1 MVERVFYKTN
11 DGPPAKPSRR
21 PMVGTPPQTYRHP
34 VPPAVRQQY
43 PPQDPQQQPHNG
55 PPVQYYRPA
64 PGQYPQPVVQ
74 QQVVVQQKRG
84 VNHAFHLIMTL
95 ITFGLWIPGGILCA
109 IFD

>member
-1 MVERVFYKTN
+1 MFYKTN
-11 DGPPAKPSRR
+11 NGPPAKPSR
-21 PMVGTPPQTYRHP
+21 PPVVGTPLQTYRHP
-34 VPPAVRQQY
+34 VPPVVQQY
-43 PPQDPQQQPHNG
+43 PPQHPQRRHHNG

-64 PGQYPQPVVQ
+64 PSQYPQPVVQ

-95 ITFGLWIPGGILCA
+95 ITFGLWIPVWILCA

>member
-11 DGPPAKPSRR
+11 DGPPAKPSRP

-34 VPPAVRQQY
+34 VPPVVQQY
-43 PPQDPQQQPHNG
+43 PPQHPQQQPHNG
-55 PPVQYYRPA
+55 LPVQYYRPA

-95 ITFGLWIPGGILCA
+95 ITFGLWIPIWILCV